1 MYSLPKNKQY
11 IIMCIFYLI
20 SGTMCLII
28 HFLSSV
34 NHSYNTGLNKYIQEC
49 LYSSDSNL
57 TKLLTSSR
65 GSEYYLTSEKYKKI
79 HNKNCLVSIWAFTH
93 IFLYM
98 MIGVYCPNL
107 FFPSLMVGILFEI
120 GEKVFYNCH
129 DVLDVI
135 FNTVGFGIGYQI
147 NKLFLNKKSFRTSI
161 FIFGLIMFVILLL
174 MIIKIVQY
182 QNNIQV

>member
-1 MYSLPKNKQY
+1 
-11 IIMCIFYLI
+11 MCIFYII
-20 SGTMCLII
+20 SFMMCLII
-28 HFLSSV
+28 HYLSSV
-34 NHSYNTGLNKYIQEC
+34 NHSYKTGLNKYIQEC

-65 GSEYYLTSEKYKKI
+65 GTEYYLISEKYKNT
-79 HNKNCLVSIWAFTH
+79 HNKTCLVSIWAFTH

-107 FFPSLMVGILFEI
+107 FFPSLIVGVLFEL
-120 GEKVFYNCH
+120 GEKVFNCH

-135 FNTVGFGIGYQI
+135 FNSIGFGIGYQI

-161 FIFGLIMFVILLL
+161 FYFGLIMLIILLF
-174 MIIKIVQY
+174 MIGKIVQY
-182 QNNIQV
+182 QNNIHV